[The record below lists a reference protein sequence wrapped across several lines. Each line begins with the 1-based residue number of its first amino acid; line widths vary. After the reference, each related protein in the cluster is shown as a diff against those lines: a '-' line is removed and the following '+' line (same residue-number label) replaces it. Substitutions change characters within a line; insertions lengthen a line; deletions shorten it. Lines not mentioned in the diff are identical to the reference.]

1 VAIRKSNCM
10 RLPFI
15 KAGFDTEHAIKILR
29 EKSILLHDK
38 SDLDLLIEKLGD
50 ANIVMLGEASHGTH
64 EYYTWRSYISR
75 KLIEKKNFNFMAV
88 EGDWPDC
95 YQLNLYI
102 KSLRKE
108 SENAFDVLKQ
118 FNRWPTWMWAN
129 WEIVAL
135 AEWLK
140 KHNQSYPQNKVG
152 FFGLDVYSLWESL
165 YAIMDYLSKVDKTA
179 YEKAQTAFTC
189 FEPYKEDE
197 HSYALAT
204 RLVPEICEDEVVD
217 LLKEIQRKIPIYD
230 SGKENVFST
239 EQNALIAVNAEKYYR
254 AMVRGDGESW
264 NVRDTHM
271 METLERLLEFHGPN
285 SKAIIWAHNT
295 HIGDASATDM
305 ADEGMY
311 NIGELARKKYGN
323 DVALVGFGSYRGSVI
338 AGTSWGAPMQVMEVP
353 NGRENSWE
361 YLLHNASN
369 ENKLLFTNDLP
380 DEIFSHHIGHRA
392 IGVVYHPQRER
403 YGNYVPSLLPQRYDA
418 FIFLDE
424 TTALHPL
431 HIHPHS
437 NEMPE
442 TYPFGM

>member
-1 VAIRKSNCM
+1 M
-10 RLPFI
+10 RLPFT

-140 KHNQSYPQNKVG
+140 KHNHSYPQNKVG

-254 AMVRGDGESW
+254 SMIGFDNESW
-264 NVRDTHM
+264 NIRDRHM
-271 METLERLLEFHGPN
+271 IETLQRLMDFHG
-285 SKAIIWAHNT
+285 K
-295 HIGDASATDM
+295 DAK
-305 ADEGMY
+305 G
-311 NIGELARKKYGN
+311 I
-323 DVALVGFGSYRGSVI
+323 V
-338 AGTSWGAPMQVMEVP
+338 
-353 NGRENSWE
+353 
-361 YLLHNASN
+361 
-369 ENKLLFTNDLP
+369 
-380 DEIFSHHIGHRA
+380 
-392 IGVVYHPQRER
+392 
-403 YGNYVPSLLPQRYDA
+403 
-418 FIFLDE
+418 
-424 TTALHPL
+424 
-431 HIHPHS
+431 
-437 NEMPE
+437 
-442 TYPFGM
+442 